1 MTSPDTG
8 APGAR
13 ALPLSVIDFAT
24 VRPGQTV
31 GEALQDSVELA
42 RKAGHPTRAVFADED
57 AVIRLTAKLLGV
69 TDRESAVARQEVVEA
84 RSLG

>member
-42 RKAGHPTRAVFADED
+42 RKAEELGYERVWYSEHHNICLLYTSDAADE
-57 AVIRLTAKLLGV
+57 
-69 TDRESAVARQEVVEA
+69 
-84 RSLG
+84 